1 MSDSSDFDDFEEFDT
16 ELEQLESE
24 EAVEQ
29 RQENRLLSMKD
40 RINAMKNG
48 INPGTSAAQTQ
59 EIEQEP
65 STEGATTQT
74 QADVRE
80 ESKSDNKLHDE
91 AIPIDTDSLETLQK
105 KWELGSFGG
114 SDSTNTPSP
123 KTILGARKRAES
135 TREKPT
141 RNRRT
146 RRSRATGSSG
156 RRPGRAPA
164 RNKGKFMPP
173 GRPHILELPH
183 VSPGAGKGIHVE
195 SPETGEHVPVRGSV
209 YEHVE
214 QLGLHLHG
222 LIVRAGTTATGADR
236 SPETDAT
243 GRVFG
248 LIPESI
254 GFVRKMAENAYSLND
269 DSNMDSEGR
278 PFQFA
283 VVNILGREDHAQ
295 VMRSLRMARDNKT
308 DALHGII
315 EKSGAP
321 AGTKISTVL
330 YNEMG
335 EPFAFGVKFPDRQFT
350 TISSQGHSHAQ
361 HLIFIH
367 STKAIGGG
375 KSDEKLSEGDL
386 PFECSTL
393 SQEFEWWMS
402 SLAVTG
408 GKIGGLDTTI
418 GGTSRTAR
426 YALWPHHCSRGCLP
440 RERWSR

>member
-48 INPGTSAAQTQ
+48 INPGTSAVQTQ

-80 ESKSDNKLHDE
+80 ESKSDNKVHDE

-123 KTILGARKRAES
+123 KTILGARKRADS

-195 SPETGEHVPVRGSV
+195 SPETGEHVPVRGR
-209 YEHVE
+209 
-214 QLGLHLHG
+214 
-222 LIVRAGTTATGADR
+222 VRARRATGPTPSRSDREAGTTATGADR

-254 GFVRKMAENAYSLND
+254 GFVRKMAENAYS
-269 DSNMDSEGR
+269 
-278 PFQFA
+278 
-283 VVNILGREDHAQ
+283 
-295 VMRSLRMARDNKT
+295 
-308 DALHGII
+308 
-315 EKSGAP
+315 
-321 AGTKISTVL
+321 ST
-330 YNEMG
+330 
-335 EPFAFGVKFPDRQFT
+335 T
-350 TISSQGHSHAQ
+350 TP
-361 HLIFIH
+361 
-367 STKAIGGG
+367 T
-375 KSDEKLSEGDL
+375 
-386 PFECSTL
+386 
-393 SQEFEWWMS
+393 W
-402 SLAVTG
+402 
-408 GKIGGLDTTI
+408 
-418 GGTSRTAR
+418 TAR
-426 YALWPHHCSRGCLP
+426 QALPVRSCEHTG
-440 RERWSR
+440 